1 MAERCVWETTAALWI
16 GTITSSILN
25 KRMISVQG
33 QIATPRG
40 LCPSFEP
47 NSNYALFHSVVF
59 VFLHWPK
66 RTRISSL
73 LISNLALFF
82 NFRPRSIWKRRHSIK
97 KFLISS
103 AAARWYQS
111 QPAGRTT
118 ERVCVCLSVRWLQFF
133 YVRSAIGRRR
143 NFIIQRGRALY
154 KFGAFAICW

>member
-1 MAERCVWETTAALWI
+1 MAERCVWETTVALWI

-33 QIATPRG
+33 QRERSAPRG
-40 LCPSFEP
+40 LCPSFKP
-47 NSNYALFHSVVF
+47 NSNYESFMVLFVF
-59 VFLHWPK
+59 VCIVVCIG
-66 RTRISSL
+66 TRISSL

-103 AAARWYQS
+103 AAAWWYQFQS
-111 QPAGRTT
+111 QPDDCAR
-118 ERVCVCLSVRWLQFF
+118 VCLSVRWLQFF

-143 NFIIQRGRALY
+143 NFIIQRGL
-154 KFGAFAICW
+154 I

>member
-33 QIATPRG
+33 QSDATWDMSIFWAQLQLRSLSCG
-40 LCPSFEP
+40 GVCICTLGR
-47 NSNYALFHSVVF
+47 A
-59 VFLHWPK
+59 K
-66 RTRISSL
+66 TRISSL

-103 AAARWYQS
+103 AAAWWYQS

-118 ERVCVCLSVRWLQFF
+118 ERACVFECALIAIFLCPICDWSAPQFH
-133 YVRSAIGRRR
+133 YPTGPGLI
-143 NFIIQRGRALY
+143 
-154 KFGAFAICW
+154 